1 MPLSTLADAIYQIL
15 RHRVPNV
22 DPSINYETLVSQ
34 LPALPPPNQG
44 IRHHDDHRLN
54 DALGEIGLACQAQ
67 GLPALSAIV
76 VLNDTRV
83 PSKGYYPTTH
93 PHAVTTAHQ
102 MIACGHECTNASN
115 TTYPPNL

>member
-15 RHRVPNV
+15 RHRVPAI

-54 DALGEIGLACQAQ
+54 DALGEIGLACHAQ
-67 GLPALSAIV
+67 GLPAVSAIV
-76 VLNDTRV
+76 VLDDTRV
-83 PSKGYYPTTH
+83 PSRGYYPTTH
-93 PHAVTTAHQ
+93 PHAVTTPQ
-102 MIACGHECTNASN
+102 KMIAWAHEFMNASN
-115 TTYPPNL
+115 TIYPPTL